1 MKSVLSS
8 FWQARNEREKKVLIF
23 CTLLLL
29 IGFFYAYLWLPG
41 ERAIA
46 SLQQNLPQLRANVVR
61 MDAQANEIILLRK
74 HLPVADKGADLKNE
88 IDASALH
95 HNLHDS
101 VSALNIDTSGK
112 AHLTLDSIAFN
123 TWINWLDA
131 LQRDNHLRLEATHI
145 QALTTPGMV
154 KVDATLA
161 SWAAL

>member
-1 MKSVLSS
+1 MKSVFSS

-23 CTLLLL
+23 CTIFLLL
-29 IGFFYAYLWLPG
+29 GFFYAYLWLPG
-41 ERAIA
+41 EQAIA
-46 SLQQNLPQLRANVVR
+46 SLRQSLPQLRANALR
-61 MDAQANEIILLRK
+61 MGAQANEIKLLRK
-74 HLPVADKGADLKNE
+74 HLLEPDKGVDLKNE

-95 HNLHDS
+95 HNLRDS
-101 VSALNIDTSGK
+101 VSALTIDTAGK
-112 AHLTLDSIAFN
+112 AHLTLDAVAFD

-131 LQRDNHLRLEATHI
+131 LQRDNHLRLESTHI